1 MAETTVNE
9 THVNL
14 SVDFLGLK
22 LRNPLA
28 ITEGPLTKDAETIRW
43 ALEHEVGLVFTKGIR
58 PEAAISPSPY
68 IVKAG
73 RSLMNADWSDIGFE
87 AWLDEIR
94 SLESGTPFVASI
106 AKNYVTPEEAIE
118 MAIQLEA
125 AGAPIISMCDYN
137 AEQLIQTVRLGRPKI
152 KVPLMVKLPPF
163 LPNLEEVLKQLTEA
177 GVDAIAAMDS
187 IGPVL
192 EIDIRTGLPIL
203 GSQDGTGYLSGT
215 AIRPVTVKY
224 IYEISRFV
232 DVPVVGVGGVG
243 SARDVV
249 EMVMAGATCVGMVAA
264 PLLKGL
270 GIFDRVAKDLR
281 QLLTKLDVN
290 DINAVRGLTHRKV
303 QQSSMRYELRSRID
317 YDLCNYCKLCSKVCF
332 VRAITDTGERVVA
345 NRERCVSCGLCA
357 SVCPVEAIELTAL

>member
-1 MAETTVNE
+1 MQETITTDEVA
-9 THVNL
+9 NL

-22 LRNPLA
+22 LKNPLA

-58 PEAAISPSPY
+58 PEPAISPSPY

-73 RSLMNADWSDIGFE
+73 RSLMNADWSDIGFP
-87 AWLDEIR
+87 AWLEEIR
-94 SLESGTPFVASI
+94 SLESGTPFVVSI
-106 AKNYVTPEEAIE
+106 AKNYVTPEEAVD
-118 MAIQLEA
+118 MAVQLEA

-137 AEQLIQTVRLGRPKI
+137 AEQLVETVRLARRKL
-152 KVPLMVKLPPF
+152 KVPLMVKLTPF
-163 LPNLEEVLKQLTEA
+163 LPNLEELLGRLTEA
-177 GVDAIAAMDS
+177 GIDAIAAMDS

-232 DVPVVGVGGVG
+232 DVPVVGVGGVS

-270 GIFDRVAKDLR
+270 GVFDRVAEDLQ
-281 QLLTKLDVN
+281 QLLAKLDVSDVN
-290 DINAVRGLTHRKV
+290 TIRGLTHRKV
-303 QQSSMRYELRSRID
+303 QEQSMRYELRSQID
-317 YDLCNYCKLCSKVCF
+317 YDLCTYCKLCSKVCF
-332 VRAITDTGERVVA
+332 VRAITDTAERVVA

-357 SVCPVEAIELTAL
+357 SVCPVEAIMLTA